1 MVGGLPSS
9 TGDVLDAEEAEE
21 DAGCCAAEAVEG
33 AVAVEELTVDVVDA
47 TSPVTASPT
56 PQLKPRFLASLTISE
71 ALSDQESPDEALVT
85 ASAQTSL
92 SSKYG
97 NWLFEGCDA
106 AA

>member
-21 DAGCCAAEAVEG
+21 DAGCRAPEAVEG

-97 NWLFEGCDA
+97 NSLFEGCDA